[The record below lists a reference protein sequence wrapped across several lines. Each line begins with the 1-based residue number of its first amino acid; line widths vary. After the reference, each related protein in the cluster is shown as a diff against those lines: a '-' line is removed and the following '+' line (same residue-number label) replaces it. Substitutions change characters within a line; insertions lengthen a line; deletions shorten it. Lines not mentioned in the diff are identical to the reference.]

1 ERRRSTMDDRIGG
14 EHGDAQFTGRRELR
28 LDLERWRGARAS
40 RQNGCSAY
48 QQGIRVHTRYS
59 RPMSTAM
66 ASCSGGAVQGQIVL
80 VLQGGG
86 ALGAYQVGVYQALHE
101 AGLEPDWVIGTS
113 IGAINGGLIA
123 GNRLQERLA
132 RLAEFWDKLRLP
144 PMVNPKFAA
153 TFCGFPAFLP
163 RRALPWAVIYP
174 PLVVFSPPCYA
185 PKPL

>member
-1 ERRRSTMDDRIGG
+1 MT
-14 EHGDAQFTGRRELR
+14 LK
-28 LDLERWRGARAS
+28 
-40 RQNGCSAY
+40 
-48 QQGIRVHTRYS
+48 
-59 RPMSTAM
+59 M
-66 ASCSGGAVQGQIVL
+66 ASSSGEQLPGQVVL

-123 GNRLQERLA
+123 GNRLHERLA

-153 TFCGFPAFLP
+153 TFCGIPAFFAP
-163 RRALPWAVIYP
+163 RAIPWGGI
-174 PLVVFSPPCYA
+174 YA
-185 PKPL
+185 PPGGH